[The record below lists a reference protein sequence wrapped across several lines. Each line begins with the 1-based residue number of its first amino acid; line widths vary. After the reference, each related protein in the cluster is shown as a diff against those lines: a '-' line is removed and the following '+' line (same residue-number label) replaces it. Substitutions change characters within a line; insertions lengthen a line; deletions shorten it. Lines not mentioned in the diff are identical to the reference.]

1 MVERGTKRPYIHFI
15 GNSSTAVTGSCH
27 HIRFQ
32 KYSILLDCGLIQD
45 SDLVTN
51 YRLNREQLKN
61 IKVNQVDYVILSHN
75 HIDHSGLIP
84 ALFARGCN
92 AHVYVPKGSL
102 ELLRL
107 LWQDSMKI
115 MQSDCEKMKST
126 HGIKAAPFYTQD
138 DIDKTLMR
146 CFEVELGEK
155 RQLTEN
161 MAFTYHSAGHIVYAN
176 QVLLELK
183 EGSIIKRIGYT
194 GDIGGITPRYY
205 IVPRENLPFCDVL
218 IGENTYN
225 EPGRKN
231 NAKDRAKD
239 LEKIAVAV
247 ENGNKVLIPCFSL
260 GRTQELLTELY
271 HLKLMGQIPKD
282 FPIYLDSPLAQRI
295 CNIWEDDGEWAFVKD
310 SYTPIKDWVESVRLQ
325 NSNESCVI
333 LSASGFL
340 NGGRVVSHLKTI
352 LPKSSNYILFVG
364 YAGENNLASQI
375 KSAQKE
381 VVVDGVSVK
390 NKAKIIELRSFS
402 SHASYEELMDYYT
415 TIRFNKI
422 ALVHGNQ
429 DHKVDFAHA
438 LQDKLHDQGNAAR
451 VVAVN
456 KDQKIYF

>member
-1 MVERGTKRPYIHFI
+1 MVERGTKRGYIHFI

-61 IKVNQVDYVILSHN
+61 IKVNQVDYVILSHP

-115 MQSDCEKMKST
+115 MQSDCEKMKSA

-138 DIDKTLMR
+138 DIDKALMR
-146 CFEVELGEK
+146 CFEVELEEK

-161 MAFTYHSAGHIVYAN
+161 MAFTYYSAGHIVYAN
-176 QVLLELK
+176 QILLELR

-194 GDIGGITPRYY
+194 GDIGGTTPRYY
-205 IVPRENLPFCDVL
+205 TTPRENLPFCDVL

-231 NAKDRAKD
+231 NAKDRLKD
-239 LEKIAVAV
+239 LEKIEVAV

-295 CNIWEDDGEWAFVKD
+295 CNIWDDSGEWRFVRD
-310 SYTPIKDWVESVRLQ
+310 SYTPIKDWVDSVKLQ

-352 LPKSSNYILFVG
+352 LPKSSNYLLFVG

-422 ALVHGNQ
+422 ALVHGDQ

-438 LQDKLHDQGNAAR
+438 LQDKLHDKGNAAR
-451 VVAVN
+451 VVSTN

>member
-1 MVERGTKRPYIHFI
+1 MVDRGTKRPYIHFI

-61 IKVNQVDYVILSHN
+61 IKINHVDYVILSHP

-92 AHVYVPKGSL
+92 AHVYVPKGSV
-102 ELLRL
+102 ELLKL
-107 LWQDSMKI
+107 LWEDSMKI
-115 MQSDCEKMKST
+115 MQSDCEKMKLA
-126 HGIKAAPFYTQD
+126 HGIKASPFYTQD
-138 DIDKTLMR
+138 DIEKALMR
-146 CFEVELGEK
+146 CLEVDIGMVQ
-155 RQLTEN
+155 RMTEN
-161 MAFTYHSAGHIVYAN
+161 MSFTYYSAGHIVYAN
-176 QVLLELK
+176 QILLELR

-194 GDIGGITPRYY
+194 GDIGGTTPRYY
-205 IVPRENLPFCDVL
+205 ITPRENLPFCDVL

-225 EPGRKN
+225 EIGRKN
-231 NAKDRAKD
+231 NPKDRMKD
-239 LEKIAVAV
+239 LEKITVSV

-271 HLKLMGQIPKD
+271 HLKLLGQIPTNL
-282 FPIYLDSPLAQRI
+282 PIYLDSPLAQRI
-295 CNIWEDDGEWAFVKD
+295 CNIWADDGEWEFVKD
-310 SYTPIKDWVESVRLQ
+310 TYIPIKDWVDSVKLQ
-325 NSNESCVI
+325 NSNEHCII

-340 NGGRVVSHLKTI
+340 SGGRVVPHLKTT

-381 VVVDGVSVK
+381 VKIEGESIK
-390 NKAKIIELRSFS
+390 NKASIIELRSFS

-422 ALVHGNQ
+422 ALVHGSQ
-429 DHKVDFAHA
+429 DCKVDFAHV
-438 LQDKLHDQGNAAR
+438 LQDKLHDQGKSAR
-451 VVAVN
+451 VVATN
-456 KDQKIYF
+456 KEQKIYF